1 MSLASCPFRTDL
13 DAFVDG
19 ELDGARMLAASRH
32 LDECD
37 ECAEAL
43 ADMQSVGR
51 ALREKLHREP
61 APDAFAAMTATVVS
75 LSRAESDE
83 SWRTWL
89 TRGCDGWHWAIV
101 GAGSVAATFVST
113 SLLSMMLAF
122 GPAPQREDSLSALV
136 DNLGSSSGYLF
147 VYASPVEDRAG
158 QDVVM
163 LQVENGRPRA
173 PRLVSDLVVSRSNQT
188 ASEAQLVNHLLQIV
202 THSGR
207 IVVLDELSP
216 QQREAADAL
225 LDEIMSL
232 GARRNSPGR
241 TYNVHEM
248 RLVTSTGVSAKR
260 L

>member
-1 MSLASCPFRTDL
+1 MAPVACVFLHDL
-13 DAFVDG
+13 GAFIDG
-19 ELDGARMLAASRH
+19 ELDGARMLATSRH
-32 LDECD
+32 LDECG

-43 ADMQSVGR
+43 ADMQALGRTLRSVVHQD
-51 ALREKLHREP
+51 AP
-61 APDAFAAMTATVVS
+61 PDAFDAMRASVVS
-75 LSRAESDE
+75 LSRAESAE
-83 SWRTWL
+83 SWRAWL
-89 TRGCDGWHWAIV
+89 ARASDGWHWAIV

-122 GPAPQREDSLSALV
+122 GPAPQRDDSLSALV
-136 DNLGSSSGYLF
+136 DNLGSSPGYLF

-173 PRLVSDLVVSRSNQT
+173 PRLVSELVVSRSNKT
-188 ASEAQLVNHLLQIV
+188 ASEAQLVNHLLNIV

-207 IVVLDELSP
+207 IVVLDDLSP
-216 QQREAADAL
+216 QQREAAEAL
-225 LDEIMSL
+225 LDEIISL
-232 GARRNSPGR
+232 GARRSSAGR
-241 TYNVHEM
+241 SYNVHEM